1 VARILVLDAQSSA
14 ALAFIRSLGRAGHW
28 IAAGAEDGVAVSA
41 FQSRYCRVRW
51 RYPAPVRGATR
62 FVESAAAFARQN
74 NVELVLPMTDATTW
88 PLARLSDRFAGI
100 SRVCAPSPAA
110 VERSS
115 DKYWAVNAARE
126 AGIRTPETLLACGLE
141 DIEPARAW
149 DFPIVVKDRYSMRWK
164 DELGIPGS
172 VRFAF
177 SWDVLVAAVRDRLT
191 QAGDVM
197 VQRFA
202 PGTGMGFAAFAVNGE
217 IYAPF
222 QWQRIREKDPRGSG
236 SSARRSVRLDP
247 QVVSAS
253 RALLQRAGFEG
264 IAMVEYKE
272 GPDRDLPTLMEING
286 RPWGSMHLALYCGV
300 DYPRYLVDWYL
311 EGRTP
316 PTSVD
321 YKVGITG
328 RSLVGDLV
336 HLENVWRG
344 APDGWPVPYPQFWSS
359 LQRVAVPWY
368 PGLRYDDF
376 MLGDVRPGLFE
387 LRRWCHARFLRL
399 S

>member
-1 VARILVLDAQSSA
+1 
-14 ALAFIRSLGRAGHW
+14 
-28 IAAGAEDGVAVSA
+28 
-41 FQSRYCRVRW
+41 
-51 RYPAPVRGATR
+51 
-62 FVESAAAFARQN
+62 
-74 NVELVLPMTDATTW
+74 
-88 PLARLSDRFAGI
+88 
-100 SRVCAPSPAA
+100 
-110 VERSS
+110 
-115 DKYWAVNAARE
+115 
-126 AGIRTPETLLACGLE
+126 
-141 DIEPARAW
+141 
-149 DFPIVVKDRYSMRWK
+149 
-164 DELGIPGS
+164 
-172 VRFAF
+172 
-177 SWDVLVAAVRDRLT
+177 
-191 QAGDVM
+191 
-197 VQRFA
+197 
-202 PGTGMGFAAFAVNGE
+202 
-217 IYAPF
+217 
-222 QWQRIREKDPRGSG
+222 
-236 SSARRSVRLDP
+236 
-247 QVVSAS
+247 
-253 RALLQRAGFEG
+253 
-264 IAMVEYKE
+264 
-272 GPDRDLPTLMEING
+272 MEING